1 MRNLISF
8 FIRQSLFGDLLT
20 AAVILVGVASLFL
33 IRREIFPNVEFDFVS
48 VTTVFPGASPEEVE
62 KLLTNPIE
70 QSLKEVDGIKK
81 VFSSSTEGLSS
92 VNVQLDPDVTT
103 GAKGKSNIQDVVER
117 IQNLPKE
124 ADKSIVT
131 NLESKQ
137 GPILEVSVAGDVSPM
152 ELRSVA
158 KRLEEEIESISGVAR
173 VVQPALRDK
182 EVRVEP
188 YLKKLAINRL
198 SLDDLVLS
206 LKNQNVAIPGGTI
219 EASGGSRGREKIVRT
234 KGDFSVLDDVKNT
247 VVRANDMAQ
256 SVTIGKVADVFYD
269 LERPTILTRANGQPA
284 LSLTVLQKEKSDAID
299 MVDAV
304 RKRVDEL
311 KATLNPKLKITYI
324 NDFSEFIRRR
334 LSILTSN
341 LGIGLLLVLLLLPLM
356 IPFRFSLIIALG
368 EPFAFLGTILILYWT
383 DHSINLISMVGL
395 IIVSGI
401 LVDDSIVVTENAV
414 RLVDEGMDPKE
425 AAIEGTRQIVAP
437 VTASVLTTTL
447 AFLPM
452 AFMSGIFGKFV
463 REIPIAVITALAVS
477 LFETFVILP
486 AHVAQWIKPKSVQLA
501 EAAAAAAAE
510 KEGKKK
516 KSLLDRLRFLKWLT
530 VRLTEL
536 TTFTQK
542 YWDQKMVPVYIRWL
556 EVSLKRRY
564 WVAAGMAAFFFLSI
578 GVATQAMKLVL
589 FPPEGVEIFFVQTK
603 APVGTSLEAHEK
615 MLRPIEE
622 VVEKLDR
629 TELQDFTTQTG
640 LVQQDPNDPE
650 TKRGSEFAQISV
662 FLTPETQRKRTAAEI
677 IEDLRVKVG
686 KPEGLSQVNFVRVNT
701 GPPTG
706 KPVSLGVRGRT
717 YEELIPVVEDL
728 KKLLGTYK
736 GVTDISDS
744 FQKGKEEVRIHVNAA
759 EAAAAGLSVASIGM
773 TVRSAFE
780 GIVATSIRELDEQ
793 VDVRVSLPKA
803 ERTQESSLTGLLIPN
818 PTGNLIPLSAVS
830 RVKPAQGLASY
841 EHEDNKRQVKVTAEV
856 DTKVT
861 SAIEVN
867 KKIRDQ
873 LPEFKKKHPGVIVA
887 FGGEDEDTQ
896 ESLASLG
903 RAFGL
908 AILGIFLLLVLT
920 FKSLLQPLV
929 ILITVPLG
937 IVAVIW
943 AFFIHGL
950 PFSFMGM
957 LGIVALAGVIVNN
970 AIVLVDFVNQ
980 RRAEGI
986 GKRQSILEAAETRV
1000 RPIFLTTVTTVIGIL
1015 PTAYGIGG
1023 LDMFVVPI
1031 AMALGWGIMF
1041 GSILTAFVFP
1051 AALSILDDVS
1061 DFFKGRK
1068 GAKIS

>member
-1 MRNLISF
+1 MKKLISF

-20 AAVILVGVASLFL
+20 VAVIVVGLASLFL

-48 VTTVFPGASPEEVE
+48 VTTVFPGASPDEVE

-81 VFSSSTEGLSS
+81 FFSSSIEGLSS
-92 VNVQLDPDVTT
+92 VFVQLDPDVTT
-103 GAKGKSNIQDVVER
+103 GAKGKSDIQDVVER
-117 IQNLPKE
+117 IQNLPRE
-124 ADKSIVT
+124 ADKSIIT
-131 NLESKQ
+131 NLESMQ
-137 GPILEVSVAGDVSPM
+137 APILEVSIAGEVSPM
-152 ELRSVA
+152 ELRDAA
-158 KRLEEEIESISGVAR
+158 KKLEDEIESISGVAR
-173 VVQPALRDK
+173 VVQPALRAK
-182 EVRVEP
+182 EVRVEAN
-188 YLKKLAINRL
+188 LRKLAINRL
-198 SLDDLVLS
+198 SLDDVILA

-219 EASGGSRGREKIVRT
+219 ESGLQASGREKIVRT
-234 KGDFSVLDDVKNT
+234 KGDFSALEDVRNT
-247 VVRANDMAQ
+247 VIRANDMAQ
-256 SVTIGKVADVFYD
+256 SVTIGKIADVSYD
-269 LERPTILTRANGQPA
+269 LERPTILTRANGKPA
-284 LSLTVLQKEKSDAID
+284 QSLTVLQKEKSDAID

-304 RKRVDEL
+304 RKRVDEV
-311 KATLNPKLKITYI
+311 KGTLNPKLKVTYI

-341 LGIGLLLVLLLLPLM
+341 LGIGLLLVLLLLPLI

-414 RLVDEGMDPKE
+414 RLVDEGMDPKD

-463 REIPIAVITALAVS
+463 REVPIAVITALAVS
-477 LFETFVILP
+477 LFETFIILP
-486 AHVAQWIKPKSVQLA
+486 AHVAQWIKPKAVQLA
-501 EAAAAAAAE
+501 EAAEAE
-510 KEGKKK
+510 KKKK
-516 KSLLDRLRFLKWLT
+516 KSFWRLEFFQKLG
-530 VRLTEL
+530 VRLTRL
-536 TTFTQK
+536 TSFTQK
-542 YWDQKMVPVYIRWL
+542 YWDQKVVPVYVRWL
-556 EVSLKRRY
+556 DVSLKRRY
-564 WVAAGMAAFFFLSI
+564 WVAAGMAFFFFLSL
-578 GVATQAMKLVL
+578 GVATKAMKLVL
-589 FPPEGVEIFFVQTK
+589 FPPEGVEIFFIQTK
-603 APVGTSLEAHEK
+603 APVGTSLQSHEQ

-622 VVEKLDR
+622 VLQKLPKN
-629 TELQDFTTQTG
+629 ELQDFTTQTG
-640 LVQQDPNDPE
+640 LIQQDPNDPE
-650 TKRGSEFAQISV
+650 TRRGSEFAQVNV
-662 FLTPETQRKRTAAEI
+662 FLTPEANRKRTAAQI
-677 IEDLRVKVG
+677 IEDLRAQVG
-686 KPEGLSQVNFVRVNT
+686 KPAGLEQVNFVRVNT

-706 KPVSLGVRGRT
+706 KPVSLGVRGRN
-717 YEELIPVVEDL
+717 YEELIPVVQEL
-728 KKLLGTYK
+728 KKYLATLK

-744 FQKGKEEVRIHVNAA
+744 FQKGKEEVRIHVDSA

-773 TVRSAFE
+773 TVRAAFE

-793 VDVRVSLPKA
+793 VDVRVSLPRS
-803 ERTQESSLTGLLIPN
+803 ERMQESSLLGLLIPN

-861 SAIEVN
+861 SAVEVN
-867 KKIRDQ
+867 QLIRKQ
-873 LPEFKKKHPGVIVA
+873 LPEFKKKHPGIVVA

-896 ESLASLG
+896 ESLESLA

-929 ILITVPLG
+929 VLITVPLG
-937 IVAVIW
+937 VVAVIW

-980 RRAEGI
+980 RRAEGA

-1051 AALSILDDVS
+1051 AALAILDDVS
-1061 DFFKGRK
+1061 DFFKK
-1068 GAKIS
+1068 KSSVATIS